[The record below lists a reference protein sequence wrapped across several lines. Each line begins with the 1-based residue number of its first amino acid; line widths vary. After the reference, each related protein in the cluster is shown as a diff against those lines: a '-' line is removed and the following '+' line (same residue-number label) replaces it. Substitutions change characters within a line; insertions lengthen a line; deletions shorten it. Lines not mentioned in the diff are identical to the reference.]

1 MSTIKTLS
9 RRRSVSGEREAGR
22 VTVSLDTRPDERL
35 DRYAIPGSRTV
46 SAEAVAIVGV
56 GVALLAVLVPLILT
70 LHGRVVGEV
79 GDVRR
84 TLTADIADLRRA
96 LTADVAEVRRG
107 LHALAERVARIE
119 GTMAALTGPWRAP
132 ANGSPEPEP
141 STEASA

>member
-1 MSTIKTLS
+1 M
-9 RRRSVSGEREAGR
+9 
-22 VTVSLDTRPDERL
+22 
-35 DRYAIPGSRTV
+35 

-56 GVALLAVLVPLILT
+56 GVALPAVLVPLILT
-70 LHGRVVGEV
+70 LHGRVIGEV

-96 LTADVAEVRRG
+96 LTADVAEVRRD

-119 GTMAALTGPWRAP
+119 GTMAALTGPWRP

-141 STEASA
+141 RTEATPASSSRS